1 MSLCGILSF
10 IMKRYG
16 IMLFLGAVLLSLSV
30 CSKAAPAVQPQRS
43 TVKQNQSG
51 ALPSNSVAGQQY
63 TVQFDLNGIAGSVP
77 KPQTI
82 AAGQCAVQP
91 QLRTAFREEPDGS
104 ASVLYW
110 SSDRSGR
117 ERFRFAEPLNA
128 DTTLY
133 AHFGSPRIY
142 EIQGRAHISPLE
154 DKQVKDVQGV
164 ITAITY
170 SRKNPNGFFMQD
182 IQGDGDTATSDG
194 IYVYCGTDCPT
205 GIAVQQHV
213 SVTGTVKEYAYKPK
227 NGPVEDMPLTQIALS
242 ELRIIENNSPL
253 PAPIEITAAD
263 LEKPVFVDELNS
275 LNPQSEAI
283 DFYESLEGMRVCVRN
298 PQIVA
303 VPYKGTQYLAPSDA
317 HGFSI
322 RGGMMYNSYA
332 STALLC
338 LYPKKCFADTAS
350 INMPKPEPAIGDVYA
365 GMVTGVLDY
374 TYSKYQIALTD
385 PLPALTRKAPGK
397 ESTPLISSIPFTPD
411 KLNLVSYNLENFSK
425 ANTRQ
430 SHSSK
435 KSAEE
440 RAAAFA
446 DQFVRLMQAPDL
458 ICLIEVQDDSG
469 EKADDGV
476 VSARDTLQLLT
487 GEIEKHRAGLRY
499 QTVVLNPE
507 EGRDGGAPG
516 ANIRCAYLYRS
527 DRLELVPDRD
537 SNVSNSR
544 ATTKAEIEADGS
556 RLLQNPA
563 RLGVGEA
570 VFKNTRK
577 SLVAHFRFKDGINGG
592 KDFFVINN
600 HFNSK
605 RSDGKIWGRRQP
617 VHRSSETKRHQQ
629 AELIAS
635 FISSITAVRPGAAV
649 ISVGDYNDFW
659 FSKTIGIFKRAGMKN
674 AIEALPENNRYTYV
688 YDGHSQTLD
697 NILVSDSVHI
707 DMAEVLHVNAE
718 LPEKERLSDHDPVWV
733 QVHW

>member
-51 ALPSNSVAGQQY
+51 ALPSSSVAGQQY

-110 SSDRSGR
+110 SSDRSGK

-128 DTTLY
+128 NTTLY

-182 IQGDGDTATSDG
+182 MQGDGDAATSDG
-194 IYVYCGTDCPT
+194 IYVYCGTDCPS

-263 LEKPVFVDELNS
+263 LEKPVFVDDLNS

-350 INMPKPEPAIGDVYA
+350 INMP
-365 GMVTGVLDY
+365 
-374 TYSKYQIALTD
+374 
-385 PLPALTRKAPGK
+385 
-397 ESTPLISSIPFTPD
+397 
-411 KLNLVSYNLENFSK
+411 
-425 ANTRQ
+425 
-430 SHSSK
+430 
-435 KSAEE
+435 
-440 RAAAFA
+440 
-446 DQFVRLMQAPDL
+446 
-458 ICLIEVQDDSG
+458 
-469 EKADDGV
+469 
-476 VSARDTLQLLT
+476 
-487 GEIEKHRAGLRY
+487 
-499 QTVVLNPE
+499 
-507 EGRDGGAPG
+507 
-516 ANIRCAYLYRS
+516 
-527 DRLELVPDRD
+527 
-537 SNVSNSR
+537 
-544 ATTKAEIEADGS
+544 
-556 RLLQNPA
+556 
-563 RLGVGEA
+563 
-570 VFKNTRK
+570 
-577 SLVAHFRFKDGINGG
+577 
-592 KDFFVINN
+592 
-600 HFNSK
+600 
-605 RSDGKIWGRRQP
+605 
-617 VHRSSETKRHQQ
+617 
-629 AELIAS
+629 
-635 FISSITAVRPGAAV
+635 
-649 ISVGDYNDFW
+649 
-659 FSKTIGIFKRAGMKN
+659 
-674 AIEALPENNRYTYV
+674 
-688 YDGHSQTLD
+688 
-697 NILVSDSVHI
+697 
-707 DMAEVLHVNAE
+707 
-718 LPEKERLSDHDPVWV
+718 
-733 QVHW
+733 